1 MKMNKSIYY
10 KKSEIHYQVHGKGDT
25 LVLLHGFL
33 ENSQMW
39 NNLLPFL
46 VNHFSVITI
55 DLFGHGK
62 SESVGYI
69 HTMQEMAKSV
79 DAIIQQ
85 EKIQKA
91 HILGHSMGGYVA
103 LEIVAQFPALVESM
117 VLLNSSPLADT
128 EQRIIERN
136 RAIKA
141 VKIYPQAFIRMA
153 VKNLFLPELHE
164 TLKNTIDEAVK
175 QAKTCSQKTIIA
187 TLEGLKSR
195 KNHQQT
201 LTDFKGKKL
210 LIAGKKDRIV
220 PYPKL
225 KTTAKSTETP
235 LVSLNGGHMTHI
247 EFPDELKLILE
258 NFYRLSMP

>member
-10 KKSEIHYQVHGKGDT
+10 KKSEICYQVNGKGET
-25 LVLLHGFL
+25 LILLHGFL

-39 NNLLPFL
+39 SNLLPFL
-46 VNHFSVITI
+46 EHHFTVISI

-69 HTMQEMAKSV
+69 HTMQEMAKGV
-79 DAIIQQ
+79 EAIIRQ
-85 EKIQKA
+85 EKIKKA
-91 HILGHSMGGYVA
+91 HVLGHSMGGYVA
-103 LEIVAQFPALVESM
+103 LEIVAQFPALATSL

-128 EQRIIERN
+128 EQRMIERN

-164 TLKNTIDEAVK
+164 TLKTTIDEAVE
-175 QAKTCSQKTIIA
+175 QAKTCSQKSVIA
-187 TLEGLKSR
+187 TLEGLKAR

-210 LIAGKKDRIV
+210 LIAGKKDTIV

-225 KTTAKSTETP
+225 KPAAKHTETP